1 LSLQRLK
8 KSETTDFQMLKQG
21 TICPGKF
28 IQMSCCWE
36 HFIGRLENESKSVLY
51 KGKSVQEIDISLQLP
66 VRWIMNQVVLTLLCA
81 LLFGVSLTHS
91 AGKLISAFYS
101 TGITYTQIN

>member
-51 KGKSVQEIDISLQLP
+51 KGKSIQEIDISLQLDHESGCSHTA
-66 VRWIMNQVVLTLLCA
+66 VRSAVWSESYTLC
-81 LLFGVSLTHS
+81 G
-91 AGKLISAFYS
+91 
-101 TGITYTQIN
+101 